1 REERYYF
8 GDYEIYHKFV
18 NDSLETE
25 RTTVNISDDKKK
37 IATAET
43 LTIDQGSLTVNPVA
57 IIRCQYDNHLGS
69 ASLELDESAAIISYE
84 EYHPFGTS
92 SYRSG
97 RTETETSQKRYKYVG
112 KERDEETGL
121 YYYGF
126 RYYAAWLCRFV
137 SVDPLQFDY
146 PYYTPFQY
154 AGNKPITYIDLDG
167 LEEAKPD
174 EKDNPPQQSEEST
187 GWYIPNIKKFDYNG
201 TWVDYASAIDN
212 GVIDLLN
219 IVPQLW
225 NSGVA
230 NVENLAKGTW
240 TETMG
245 NELSAMGKGIKDWAV
260 GSWNYTLDTPIDKQ
274 FIDAGKQLIQ
284 PQTLEL
290 ATSIFVG
297 SKIPSFKLPTV
308 SKGVGL
314 SDDVLLNLS
323 DDAFVHI
330 TPSKYADNILKNG
343 LDPAYSG
350 GKSYVT
356 RWGSVKNV
364 NNASDFN
371 TILYRKNLW
380 KSSAGKFDGGA
391 TILQINARPTFFS
404 PRTNWTNGVPQY
416 IFTSPVS
423 PKYITPITSLK

>member
-1 REERYYF
+1 M
-8 GDYEIYHKFV
+8 
-18 NDSLETE
+18 
-25 RTTVNISDDKKK
+25 
-37 IATAET
+37 
-43 LTIDQGSLTVNPVA
+43 
-57 IIRCQYDNHLGS
+57 GS
-69 ASLELDESAAIISYE
+69 ASLELDHNANIISYE
-84 EYHPFGTS
+84 EYHPFGTT

-97 RTETETSQKRYKYVG
+97 RTETETSLKRYKYVG

-121 YYYGF
+121 YYYGA
-126 RYYAAWLCRFV
+126 RYYAAWICRFV

-167 LEEAKPD
+167 LEETKPD
-174 EKDNPPQQSEEST
+174 EKNNPPQQTQQSNENS

-308 SKGVGL
+308 TKGVGL
-314 SDDVLLNLS
+314 SDDVAKTFSRGSYQKIVLDEPITLSRYYDNVKAFAKGRYMTNPSSISGFKFADRMGLALKPKWNGMTKVANWNL
-323 DDAFVHI
+323 
-330 TPSKYADNILKNG
+330 
-343 LDPAYSG
+343 PAGTTIYKGRAAIQFPWIG
-350 GKSYVT
+350 GKTQYFVP
-356 RWGSVKNV
+356 N
-364 NNASDFN
+364 
-371 TILYRKNLW
+371 
-380 KSSAGKFDGGA
+380 
-391 TILQINARPTFFS
+391 INSIQRVI
-404 PRTNWTNGVPQY
+404 R
-416 IFTSPVS
+416 
-423 PKYITPITSLK
+423 